1 MQYLRYTKN
10 LFTFLYISK
19 LMVHPFLLS
28 FAKSGIL
35 TLTASQKHNLG
46 RYKLA
51 PENKPSTKNRLIH
64 SGEMKSSEK
73 SDCPNV
79 FSLL

>member
-1 MQYLRYTKN
+1 
-10 LFTFLYISK
+10 
-19 LMVHPFLLS
+19 MVHPFLLS

-51 PENKPSTKNRLIH
+51 LENKPSTKNMLLH
-64 SGEMKSSEK
+64 SGGGQSPVKNLIVPMSLVYSKRENELNHYSL
-73 SDCPNV
+73 SD
-79 FSLL
+79 